1 MSDQKFITSYLQEMK
16 DSGVN
21 SFWIGVSG
29 NNLQYICIDTHGY
42 AKYLVHEN
50 IQQL

>member
-29 NNLQYICIDTHGY
+29 NNLKYTCIDTHGY
-42 AKYLVHEN
+42 ATYLVYGK